1 MSLPR
6 LHPEDLKE
14 LTDNVSTS
22 LITKLEELFSKKD
35 KISEMQTLTVWEVA
49 KILNQHPT
57 TILRYINSPKKLL
70 KATKIGKDW
79 IITQQSLLNYID
91 GK

>member
-6 LHPEDLKE
+6 LHPEDLQVLIDAISSNIKYMMEEVFAKKE
-14 LTDNVSTS
+14 TV
-22 LITKLEELFSKKD
+22 
-35 KISEMQTLTVWEVA
+35 SEMQTLTVKDVA
-49 KILNQHPT
+49 KILNKDDT
-57 TILRYINSPKKLL
+57 TILRYIKNRLI